1 MIQFLRLFMFS
12 KSVKKIIITSIISA
26 ATLTGCSPQQ
36 VSNTAT
42 QTQTQTQSQAEGELA
57 QQRQTEQAIAKWQAM
72 RFGLFIHFGAYAD
85 LAGVWQGKEIEKL
98 GEQIQRHADISQE
111 DYQAVVKKFNPSN
124 FDADAIVKLAKQA
137 GMRYIVLTTKHHDG
151 FSMFETKHSDFD
163 IVDYT
168 PYKKDLLKELSEA
181 TKRHGLKLGLYYS
194 TPDWHFNGPDPER
207 NPSDGK
213 ISVFSKVSKANEDFQ
228 VAQLEELMTN
238 YGDIVE
244 VFFDMGEPTL
254 AQSIRFREV
263 VKKYQPNALI
273 NGRLMNNQGDFLTM
287 PDNHVPDSP
296 ITDYPWETPG
306 TFYHTWGYKSWV
318 KGLPLEEQIAVQVGK
333 LSDIASMGGN
343 FLLNIGPKGDGSIL
357 PYEKDVL
364 LGVGKWVE
372 KNKEAIFETGLNPF
386 LKLDWGQVSTKEGAL
401 YLHVHQWPENNKL
414 VLPGLKNSV
423 EQVTPLSHSYNNNQ
437 LIVKQKN
444 GDTIIDLSSVEK
456 DPYLTILK
464 LNYAG
469 ELVIVPRHSKA
480 DEKGVITLVG
490 EQATKEGKFGK
501 ESYRSML
508 KDFSRSW
515 YVDVPEPGSYQVN
528 ISYKMRYKDKD
539 FIVVNANSELA
550 FNLKGK
556 GQKVEKLQSFDGNEQ
571 KLTVSKESKKISKS
585 AEDFVQSSVGV
596 LNFTESGIQKFTLK
610 QGQAF
615 ELKASTK
622 DFKAQDQRYRA
633 MNIDIAKISLAP
645 SH

>member
-1 MIQFLRLFMFS
+1 MNNLVSTSHVS
-12 KSVKKIIITSIISA
+12 KSVKRAVQISLVFSA
-26 ATLTGCSPQQ
+26 MLATLSGCSKTQETLVTPQP
-36 VSNTAT
+36 
-42 QTQTQTQSQAEGELA
+42 QTQEQALT
-57 QQRQTEQAIAKWQAM
+57 QTEQAIAKWQAM

-111 DYQAVVKKFNPSN
+111 NYQEVVKKFNPSN

-151 FSMFETKHSDFD
+151 FAMFETKHSDFN

-194 TPDWHFNGPDPER
+194 TPDWHFNGPKPER
-207 NPSDGK
+207 NPTDGK

-254 AQSIRFREV
+254 AQSKRFRAV

-296 ITDYPWETPG
+296 IIDYPWETPG

-318 KGLPLEEQIAVQVGK
+318 KGLPLEEQVSVQVRK

-364 LGVGKWVE
+364 VGVGKWVD
-372 KNKEAIFETGLNPF
+372 KNREAIFETGLNPF
-386 LKLDWGQVSTKEGAL
+386 LKLDWGQVSTTNGAL
-401 YLHVHQWPENNKL
+401 YLHIHNWPTDNQL
-414 VLPGLKNSV
+414 VLPGLENSV
-423 EQVTPLSHSYNNNQ
+423 QQVTALSAMDKPLP
-437 LIVKQKN
+437 LKQSN
-444 GDTIIDLSSVEK
+444 GQTVIDLSSVKK

-464 LNYAG
+464 LEYFG
-469 ELVIVPRHSKA
+469 ELKTIPRHSSA
-480 DEKGVITLVG
+480 DQHGKITLVG
-490 EQATKEGKFGK
+490 DKATKEGKFGK

-515 YVDVPEPGSYQVN
+515 YLDVPKPGEYQVS

-539 FIVVNANSELA
+539 FIVASGNDELA
-550 FNLKGK
+550 FNLLGRGK
-556 GQKVEKLQSFDGNEQ
+556 KVEALQDFDGNEQ
-571 KLTVSKESKKISKS
+571 KPTANSKLSKAVSQHGGEFTQRTIGKLTFSQ
-585 AEDFVQSSVGV
+585 AGVQKLV
-596 LNFTESGIQKFTLK
+596 LK

-633 MNIDIAKISLAP
+633 MNIDIESIELVPAK
-645 SH
+645 

>member
-1 MIQFLRLFMFS
+1 M
-12 KSVKKIIITSIISA
+12 VKFKLITSTYLLSSVAFFISVL
-26 ATLTGCSPQQ
+26 LTGCGQQSP
-36 VSNTAT
+36 SNIETSIAT
-42 QTQTQTQSQAEGELA
+42 QTEKQEKTVTQAQTKA
-57 QQRQTEQAIAKWQAM
+57 AIAQWQAM

-111 DYQAVVKKFNPSN
+111 DYQEVVKQFNPSN

-151 FSMFETKHSDFD
+151 FSMFETQHSDFD

-168 PYKKDLLKELSEA
+168 PYKKDLLKELAEA

-194 TPDWHFNGPDPER
+194 TPDWHFNGPNPER

-254 AQSIRFREV
+254 AQSKRFREV
-263 VKKYQPNALI
+263 VKRYQPDALI

-296 ITDYPWETPG
+296 ITGFPWETPG

-318 KGLPLEEQIAVQVGK
+318 KGLPLEEQIAVQIRK

-364 LGVGKWVE
+364 LGVGRWVE
-372 KNKEAIFETGLNPF
+372 QNKSAIFETGLNPF
-386 LKLDWGQVSTKEGAL
+386 LKLPWGQVSTKEGVL
-401 YLHVHQWPENNKL
+401 YLHVHQWPENNQL
-414 VLPGLKNSV
+414 VLPGLVN
-423 EQVTPLSHSYNNNQ
+423 QVAKVSLLTEGDNQ
-437 LIVKQKN
+437 LLVKQES
-444 GDTIIDLSSVEK
+444 GDTTIDLSGINQ

-464 LNYAG
+464 LDYIG
-469 ELVIVPRHSKA
+469 ELKTVPRHSKA
-480 DEKGVITLVG
+480 DENGTIRLVG
-490 EQATKEGKFGK
+490 EDATKHGKFGK

-515 YVDVPEPGSYQVN
+515 YIDVPKTGSYQVN

-539 FIVVNANSELA
+539 FIIGNKVNELA
-550 FNLKGK
+550 FSLKGK

-571 KLTVSKESKKISKS
+571 KVTVKTVNKNYVN
-585 AEDFVQSSVGV
+585 FLQSHAGL
-596 LNFTESGIQKFTLK
+596 LNFTEAGIQKITLK
-610 QGQAF
+610 QGQSF

-633 MNIDIAKISLAP
+633 MNIDIEEITLVP
-645 SH
+645 SY

>member
-1 MIQFLRLFMFS
+1 VLFA
-12 KSVKKIIITSIISA
+12 SISS
-26 ATLTGCSPQQ
+26 TGCGQQ
-36 VSNTAT
+36 TPSDVVTSQIQQQTRI
-42 QTQTQTQSQAEGELA
+42 QTQAQTKA
-57 QQRQTEQAIAKWQAM
+57 AIAEWQAM
-72 RFGLFIHFGAYAD
+72 RFGMFIHFGAYAN
-85 LAGVWQGKEIEKL
+85 LAGVWQGKQIEKL

-111 DYQAVVKKFNPSN
+111 DYQEVVKQFNPSN

-151 FSMFETKHSDFD
+151 FSMFETKHSEFD

-194 TPDWHFNGPDPER
+194 TPDWHFNGPNPER
-207 NPSDGK
+207 NPVDGK

-254 AQSIRFREV
+254 AQSKRFRAV

-318 KGLPLEEQIAVQVGK
+318 TGLPLQEQISVQVRK

-364 LGVGKWVE
+364 VGVGKWVDE
-372 KNKEAIFETGLNPF
+372 NKEAIFETGLNPF
-386 LKLDWGQVSTKEGAL
+386 LKLDWGQVSTSNGVL
-401 YLHVHQWPENNKL
+401 YLHIHQWPTDNTL
-414 VLPGLKNSV
+414 VLPGLVNTV
-423 EQVTPLSHSYNNNQ
+423 QQVTALSAADEPLSIK
-437 LIVKQKN
+437 LFN
-444 GDTIIDLSSVEK
+444 GDTLIDLSSVKK

-464 LNYAG
+464 LDYNG
-469 ELVIVPRHSKA
+469 ELSTIPRHSSANQSGK
-480 DEKGVITLVG
+480 ITLVG
-490 EQATKEGKFGK
+490 DQATKEGKFGK

-515 YVDVPEPGSYQVN
+515 YVDVPKAGSYQVS

-539 FIVVNANSELA
+539 FILANASDELV

-556 GQKVEKLQSFDGNEQ
+556 GKKVEKLQSFDGNEQ
-571 KLTVSKESKKISKS
+571 KVSVNENTG
-585 AEDFVQSSVGV
+585 DCVQSSVGA
-596 LNFTESGIQKFTLK
+596 LNFTETGIQKVTLK
-610 QGQAF
+610 QGRSF

-633 MNIDIAKISLAP
+633 MNIDIESVVLTLSTLVKEN
-645 SH
+645 

>member
-1 MIQFLRLFMFS
+1 MVKFSRLSLLSAAVLSSAVFTGCGQQQ
-12 KSVKKIIITSIISA
+12 TSIA
-26 ATLTGCSPQQ
+26 AAQLQIQNQS
-36 VSNTAT
+36 
-42 QTQTQTQSQAEGELA
+42 QTQEQLQEAVQTAA
-57 QQRQTEQAIAKWQAM
+57 AIAKWQAM

-111 DYQAVVKKFNPSN
+111 DYQEVVKQFNPSN

-194 TPDWHFNGPDPER
+194 TPDWHFNGPEPER

-364 LGVGKWVE
+364 VGVGKWVE
-372 KNKEAIFETGLNPF
+372 KNKDAIFETGLNPF
-386 LKLDWGQVSTKEGAL
+386 LKLDWGQVSTTNGAL
-401 YLHVHQWPENNKL
+401 YLHIHQWPADNKL
-414 VLPGLKNSV
+414 VLPGLVNTV
-423 EQVTPLSHSYNNNQ
+423 QQVTPLTNSDKQ
-437 LIVKQKN
+437 LLVKQKN
-444 GDTIIDLSSVEK
+444 GETIIDLSEVKK

-464 LNYAG
+464 LDYNG
-469 ELVIVPRHSKA
+469 ELQTIPRHSSANENGK
-480 DEKGVITLVG
+480 ITLVG

-515 YVDVPEPGSYQVN
+515 YVDVPEAGNYNVK

-539 FIVVNANSELA
+539 FILANADSELA

-571 KLTVSKESKKISKS
+571 KLSVSKKAGNNSGQY
-585 AEDFVQSSVGV
+585 VQSSLGL
-596 LNFTESGIQKFTLK
+596 LNFTEAGVQKVTLK

-633 MNIDIAKISLAP
+633 MNIDIDTIELIAP
-645 SH
+645 SI

>member
-1 MIQFLRLFMFS
+1 MVKFSSLSLFS
-12 KSVKKIIITSIISA
+12 KLSKQIVLTSLIFSSV
-26 ATLTGCSPQQ
+26 LTGCNQQ
-36 VSNTAT
+36 QTSIAT
-42 QTQTQTQSQAEGELA
+42 SKIQSQVQDQLQEKS
-57 QQRQTEQAIAKWQAM
+57 QTELAIAKWQAM

-85 LAGVWQGKEIEKL
+85 LAGVWQGKQIEKL

-111 DYQAVVKKFNPSN
+111 DYQDVVKNFNPEN

-151 FSMFETKHSDFD
+151 FALFDSKHTDFD

-168 PYKKDLLKELSEA
+168 SYKKDLLKELSEA

-194 TPDWHFNGPDPER
+194 TPDWHFNGPEPER
-207 NPSDGK
+207 NPVDGK
-213 ISVFSKVSKANEDFQ
+213 ISVFGKVSKANEDFQ
-228 VAQLEELMTN
+228 IAQLEELMSN
-238 YGDIVE
+238 YGEIVE

-254 AQSIRFREV
+254 AQSKRFREV
-263 VKKYQPNALI
+263 VKKHQPNALI
-273 NGRLMNNQGDFLTM
+273 NGRVMNNQGDFLTM

-296 ITDYPWETPG
+296 IIEYPWETPG

-318 KGLPLEEQIAVQVGK
+318 KGLPLEEQIAVQVAK

-364 LGVGKWVE
+364 VGVGKWVE

-386 LKLDWGQVSTKEGAL
+386 LKLDWGQVSTNEGAL
-401 YLHVHQWPENNKL
+401 YLHIHQWPENNQL
-414 VLPGLKNSV
+414 VLPGLVNQV
-423 EQVTPLSHSYNNNQ
+423 EQVTLLTDSDSQ
-437 LIVKQKN
+437 LLVKQEN
-444 GDTIIDLSSVEK
+444 GDTMIDLSAIK
-456 DPYLTILK
+456 QDRYLTILK
-464 LNYAG
+464 LDYNGA
-469 ELVIVPRHSKA
+469 LKTVPRHSKV
-480 DEKGVITLVG
+480 DESGTIRLVG
-490 EQATKEGKFGK
+490 EQATKHGKFGK

-508 KDFSRSW
+508 KDFLRSW
-515 YVDVPEPGSYQVN
+515 YIDVPEAGSYQVN

-539 FIVVNANSELA
+539 FILANADFELV

-556 GQKVEKLQSFDGNEQ
+556 GNKVEKLQSFDGNEQ
-571 KLTVSKESKKISKS
+571 KLTVEEK
-585 AEDFVQSSVGV
+585 AEKVSNNSGQFVQSSLGL
-596 LNFTESGIQKFTLK
+596 LNFSEAGIQKVTLK
-610 QGQAF
+610 QGQSF

-633 MNIDIAKISLAP
+633 MNIDIETITLVP

>member
-1 MIQFLRLFMFS
+1 MVKFSRLSLLSAAVLSSAVFTGCGQQQ
-12 KSVKKIIITSIISA
+12 TSIA
-26 ATLTGCSPQQ
+26 AAQLQIQNQNQS
-36 VSNTAT
+36 
-42 QTQTQTQSQAEGELA
+42 QTQEQLQEAM
-57 QQRQTEQAIAKWQAM
+57 QTETAIAKWQAM

-85 LAGVWQGKEIEKL
+85 LAGVWQGKKIEKL

-111 DYQAVVKKFNPSN
+111 DYQEVVKQFNPSN

-194 TPDWHFNGPDPER
+194 TPDWHFNGPEPER
-207 NPSDGK
+207 NPTDGK

-364 LGVGKWVE
+364 VGVGSWVE

-386 LKLDWGQVSTKEGAL
+386 LKLPWGQVSTSKGSL
-401 YLHVHQWPENNKL
+401 YLHIHQWPADNQL
-414 VLPGLKNSV
+414 VLPGLENKV
-423 EQVTPLSHSYNNNQ
+423 EQVKPLTDSNKQ
-437 LIVKQKN
+437 LLAKQEN
-444 GDTIIDLSSVEK
+444 GNTVIDLSSVK
-456 DPYLTILK
+456 QDRYLTILK
-464 LNYAG
+464 LDYSG
-469 ELVIVPRHSKA
+469 ELTIVPRHSKA
-480 DEKGVITLVG
+480 NEHGVISLVG

-515 YVDVPEPGSYQVN
+515 YLDVPKAGSYQVS

-539 FIVVNANSELA
+539 FILASADDEVA
-550 FNLKGK
+550 FNLLGRGK
-556 GQKVEKLQSFDGNEQ
+556 KVEVLQAFDGNEQ
-571 KLTVSKESKKISKS
+571 KLTVSKKVSQNVGEFSQRSIGELTFSQAGVQKI
-585 AEDFVQSSVGV
+585 
-596 LNFTESGIQKFTLK
+596 TLK
-610 QGQAF
+610 QGQSF

-633 MNIDIAKISLAP
+633 MNIDIDTIELIAP
-645 SH
+645 SI

>member
-1 MIQFLRLFMFS
+1 MIKLSSLSLFS
-12 KSVKKIIITSIISA
+12 KLSKQIVLTSLIFSSV
-26 ATLTGCSPQQ
+26 LTGCNQQ
-36 VSNTAT
+36 QTSIAT
-42 QTQTQTQSQAEGELA
+42 SKIQSQVQDPLQEKS
-57 QQRQTEQAIAKWQAM
+57 QTELAIAKWQAM

-85 LAGVWQGKEIEKL
+85 LAGVWQGKQIEKL

-111 DYQAVVKKFNPSN
+111 DYQDVVKNFNPEN

-151 FSMFETKHSDFD
+151 FALFDSKHTDFD

-194 TPDWHFNGPDPER
+194 TPDWHFNGPEPER
-207 NPSDGK
+207 NPVDGK
-213 ISVFSKVSKANEDFQ
+213 ISVFGKVSKANEDFQ
-228 VAQLEELMTN
+228 IAQLEELMSN
-238 YGDIVE
+238 YGEIVE

-254 AQSIRFREV
+254 AQSKRFREV
-263 VKKYQPNALI
+263 VKKHQPNALI
-273 NGRLMNNQGDFLTM
+273 NGRVMNNQGDFLTM

-296 ITDYPWETPG
+296 IIEYPWETPG

-318 KGLPLEEQIAVQVGK
+318 KGLPLAEQIAVQVAK

-364 LGVGKWVE
+364 VGVGKWVE

-401 YLHVHQWPENNKL
+401 YLHIHQWPENNQL
-414 VLPGLKNSV
+414 VLPGLVNQV
-423 EQVTPLSHSYNNNQ
+423 EQVTLLTDSDSQ
-437 LIVKQKN
+437 LLVKQEN
-444 GDTIIDLSSVEK
+444 GDTMIDLSAIK
-456 DPYLTILK
+456 QDRYLTILK
-464 LNYAG
+464 LDYSGA
-469 ELVIVPRHSKA
+469 LKTVPKHSKV
-480 DEKGVITLVG
+480 DESGTIRLVG
-490 EQATKEGKFGK
+490 EQATKHGKFGK

-508 KDFSRSW
+508 KDFLRSW
-515 YVDVPEPGSYQVN
+515 YIDVPEAGSYQVN

-539 FIVVNANSELA
+539 FILANADSELV

-556 GQKVEKLQSFDGNEQ
+556 GNKVEKLQSFDGNEQ
-571 KLTVSKESKKISKS
+571 KLTVEEK
-585 AEDFVQSSVGV
+585 AEKVSNNSGQFVQSSLGL
-596 LNFTESGIQKFTLK
+596 LNFSEAGIQKVTLK

-633 MNIDIAKISLAP
+633 MNIDIETITLVP

>member
-1 MIQFLRLFMFS
+1 MANVSLLI
-12 KSVKKIIITSIISA
+12 KKIV
-26 ATLTGCSPQQ
+26 LTGLLSTSVLFGC
-36 VSNTAT
+36 T
-42 QTQTQTQSQAEGELA
+42 
-57 QQRQTEQAIAKWQAM
+57 TEQDVIETPLQQNKSAIEKWQAM
-72 RFGLFIHFGAYAD
+72 RFGMFIHFGAYAD
-85 LAGVWQGKEIEKL
+85 LAGVWQGKQIEKL
-98 GEQIQRHADISQE
+98 GEQIQRHADISSE
-111 DYQAVVKKFNPSN
+111 DYQKIVKQFNPKN

-151 FSMFETKHSDFD
+151 FSMFESKHTDFD

-168 PYKKDLLKELSEA
+168 AYKKDLLKQLADA

-194 TPDWHFNGPDPER
+194 TPDWHFNGPTPER
-207 NPSDGK
+207 NPVDGK
-213 ISVFSKVSKANEDFQ
+213 ISVFGKVSKANEDFQ

-254 AQSIRFREV
+254 AQSKRFREV

-273 NGRLMNNQGDFLTM
+273 NGRVMNNQGDFLTM

-318 KGLPLEEQIAVQVGK
+318 KGLELEDQISVQVRK

-364 LGVGKWVE
+364 VGVGNWVD

-386 LKLDWGQVSTKEGAL
+386 LKLDWGQVSTKQGTL
-401 YLHVHQWPENNKL
+401 YLHVHQWPKDNKL
-414 VLPGLKNSV
+414 VLPGFKNTVSKTSPLTQLNKNLSV
-423 EQVTPLSHSYNNNQ
+423 VY
-437 LIVKQKN
+437 KN
-444 GDTIIDLSSVEK
+444 GNAIIDLSGVPK
-456 DPYLTILK
+456 DPYLSIIK
-464 LNYAG
+464 LSYEG
-469 ELVIVPRHSKA
+469 ELNLIPRHSKA
-480 DEKGVITLVG
+480 NKDGIITLVG
-490 EQATKEGKFGK
+490 DKATKHGKFGK
-501 ESYRSML
+501 QSYRSML

-515 YVDVPEPGSYQVN
+515 YVDVPTAGSYKVKIN
-528 ISYKMRYKDKD
+528 YKMRYKDKG
-539 FIVVNANSELA
+539 FILANTSDELA

-556 GQKVEKLQSFDGNEQ
+556 GKGKIVKTLQAFDGNEQ
-571 KLTVSKESKKISKS
+571 VAKTSENIG
-585 AEDFVQSSVGV
+585 DSSQI
-596 LNFTESGIQKFTLK
+596 NFSQRNFSQRNIGQLKFSQAGIQQVTLK

-633 MNIDIAKISLAP
+633 MNIEIDSIELVMPNI
-645 SH
+645 

>member
-1 MIQFLRLFMFS
+1 MLSSVVLFT
-12 KSVKKIIITSIISA
+12 SVS
-26 ATLTGCSPQQ
+26 LTGCGQQSP
-36 VSNTAT
+36 SNIETSIAI
-42 QTQTQTQSQAEGELA
+42 
-57 QQRQTEQAIAKWQAM
+57 QTEKQARTVIQAQTTAAIAKWQAM

-85 LAGVWQGKEIEKL
+85 LGGVWEGKEIEKL

-111 DYQAVVKKFNPSN
+111 DYQEVVKQFNPSR

-181 TKRHGLKLGLYYS
+181 TKRHGLKLGIYYS
-194 TPDWHFNGPDPER
+194 TPDWHFNGPHPER
-207 NPSDGK
+207 NPADGK

-254 AQSIRFREV
+254 AQSKRFRDV
-263 VKKYQPNALI
+263 VKKHQPNALI

-296 ITDYPWETPG
+296 ITDFPWETPG

-318 KGLPLEEQIAVQVGK
+318 KGLPLEEQVAVQVRK

-364 LGVGKWVE
+364 LGVGRWVE
-372 KNKEAIFETGLNPF
+372 KNKAAIFETGLNPF
-386 LKLDWGQVSTKEGAL
+386 LKLPWGQVSTKEGVL
-401 YLHVHQWPENNKL
+401 YLHIHQWPENNQL
-414 VLPGLKNSV
+414 VLPGLINQI
-423 EQVTPLSHSYNNNQ
+423 EQVSLLTERDSQ
-437 LIVKQKN
+437 LLVKQESGN
-444 GDTIIDLSSVEK
+444 IMIDLSGINQ

-464 LNYAG
+464 LNYIGA
-469 ELVIVPRHSKA
+469 LKIVPRHSKA
-480 DEKGVITLVG
+480 DENDIITLVG
-490 EQATKEGKFGK
+490 EDATKQGKFGK

-515 YVDVPEPGSYQVN
+515 YVDVPETGSYQVN
-528 ISYKMRYKDKD
+528 VSYKMRYKDKD
-539 FIVVNANSELA
+539 FIISNKVNELA
-550 FNLKGK
+550 FSLKGK
-556 GQKVEKLQSFDGNEQ
+556 GQKVDKLPSFDGNEQ
-571 KLTVSKESKKISKS
+571 NITVKMVSKNTV
-585 AEDFVQSSVGV
+585 DFVQSNVGV
-596 LNFTESGIQKFTLK
+596 LNFLEVGIQKITLK
-610 QGQAF
+610 QGQIF

-633 MNIDIAKISLAP
+633 MNIDIEEITLVP
-645 SH
+645 SY

>member
-1 MIQFLRLFMFS
+1 MVKSSHISKLPQQRVLKSLLSATLFSVTVISSFL
-12 KSVKKIIITSIISA
+12 
-26 ATLTGCSPQQ
+26 LTGCGQQ
-36 VSNTAT
+36 QTSIAT
-42 QTQTQTQSQAEGELA
+42 SKIQSKSQD
-57 QQRQTEQAIAKWQAM
+57 QQKEKSQTETAITKWQAM

-111 DYQAVVKKFNPSN
+111 DYQGVVKQFNPSN

-151 FSMFETKHSDFD
+151 FAMFETEHSNFD

-194 TPDWHFNGPDPER
+194 TPDWHFNGPNPER
-207 NPSDGK
+207 NTVDGK
-213 ISVFSKVSKANEDFQ
+213 ISVFGKVSKANEDFQ

-238 YGDIVE
+238 YGEIVE

-254 AQSIRFREV
+254 AQSKRFREV

-273 NGRLMNNQGDFLTM
+273 NGRVMNNQGDFLTM

-296 ITDYPWETPG
+296 IIDYPWETPG

-318 KGLPLEEQIAVQVGK
+318 KGLPLEEQIAVQVRK

-357 PYEKDVL
+357 PYEKGVL
-364 LGVGKWVE
+364 VGVGSWVE
-372 KNKEAIFETGLNPF
+372 NNKEAIFETGLNPF
-386 LKLDWGQVSTKEGAL
+386 LKLDWGQVSTKESAL
-401 YLHVHQWPENNKL
+401 YLHVHQWPADNKL
-414 VLPGLKNSV
+414 VLPGLVNSV
-423 EQVTPLSHSYNNNQ
+423 QQVTPLTDSNNQ
-437 LIVKQKN
+437 VLVNQAH
-444 GDTIIDLSSVEK
+444 GDTIIDLAEVK
-456 DPYLTILK
+456 QDQYLTILK
-464 LNYAG
+464 LDYSGA
-469 ELVIVPRHSKA
+469 LKIVPRHSKA
-480 DEKGVITLVG
+480 NEDGLISLIG
-490 EQATKEGKFGK
+490 EQATKHGKFGK

-515 YVDVPEPGSYQVN
+515 YVDVPELGSYQVN

-539 FIVVNANSELA
+539 FVIANASNELA
-550 FNLKGK
+550 FNLQGK
-556 GQKVEKLQSFDGNEQ
+556 GEKVEKLQSFDGNEQ
-571 KLTVSKESKKISKS
+571 KLNVRKKVTEH
-585 AEDFVQSSVGV
+585 AGNFVQSTVGV
-596 LNFTESGIQKFTLK
+596 LNFTEAGIQKITLK
-610 QGQAF
+610 QGQVF

-622 DFKAQDQRYRA
+622 DFKSQDQRYRA
-633 MNIDIAKISLAP
+633 MNIDVKAITLVP

>member
-1 MIQFLRLFMFS
+1 MVKLFELS
-12 KSVKKIIITSIISA
+12 KLSKFFKLSKLSKRIVLTSLVSSAVLAGCGTEQTSIASTPIEA
-26 ATLTGCSPQQ
+26 QQ
-36 VSNTAT
+36 
-42 QTQTQTQSQAEGELA
+42 QTQEQAQTAA
-57 QQRQTEQAIAKWQAM
+57 AIAKWQAM

-111 DYQAVVKKFNPSN
+111 DYQEVVKKFNPSN
-124 FDADAIVKLAKQA
+124 FDADAIVLLAKQA

-194 TPDWHFNGPDPER
+194 TPDWHFNGPEPER

-364 LGVGKWVE
+364 VGVGSWVE

-386 LKLDWGQVSTKEGAL
+386 LKLPWGQVSTSKGSL
-401 YLHVHQWPENNKL
+401 YLHIHQWPVDNQL
-414 VLPGLKNSV
+414 VLPGLENKV
-423 EQVTPLSHSYNNNQ
+423 EQVKPLTDSNKQ
-437 LIVKQKN
+437 LLAKQEN
-444 GDTIIDLSSVEK
+444 GNTVIDLSSVK
-456 DPYLTILK
+456 QDRYLTILK
-464 LNYAG
+464 LDYSG
-469 ELVIVPRHSKA
+469 ELTIVPRHSKA
-480 DEKGVITLVG
+480 NENGVISLVG

-539 FIVVNANSELA
+539 FILANANSELA

-556 GQKVEKLQSFDGNEQ
+556 GKKVEKLQSFDGNEQ
-571 KLTVSKESKKISKS
+571 KLSVSKKVNNNSGQ
-585 AEDFVQSSVGV
+585 FVQSSLG
-596 LNFTESGIQKFTLK
+596 LLKFTEAGIQKITLK

-633 MNIDIAKISLAP
+633 MNIDIDTIELIAP
-645 SH
+645 SI

>member
-1 MIQFLRLFMFS
+1 MDKLKL
-12 KSVKKIIITSIISA
+12 ITSTYLLSSLVLF
-26 ATLTGCSPQQ
+26 TSGSLTGCSQQ
-36 VSNTAT
+36 SPSSIETSV
-42 QTQTQTQSQAEGELA
+42 GI
-57 QQRQTEQAIAKWQAM
+57 QTETQARTITQQHTKTAIAKWQAM

-111 DYQAVVKKFNPSN
+111 DYQEVVKQFNPSN

-194 TPDWHFNGPDPER
+194 TPDWHFNGPNPER

-254 AQSIRFREV
+254 AQSKRFREV
-263 VKKYQPNALI
+263 VKKYQPDALI

-296 ITDYPWETPG
+296 ITDFPWETPG

-318 KGLPLEEQIAVQVGK
+318 KGLPLEEQVAVQVRK

-364 LGVGKWVE
+364 LGVGRWVE
-372 KNKEAIFETGLNPF
+372 KNTAAIFETGLNPF
-386 LKLDWGQVSTKEGAL
+386 LKLPWGQVSTKKGVL
-401 YLHVHQWPENNKL
+401 YLHIHQWPENNQL
-414 VLPGLKNSV
+414 VLPGLVNQI
-423 EQVTPLSHSYNNNQ
+423 EQVSLLTERGSQ
-437 LIVKQKN
+437 LLVKQEN
-444 GDTIIDLSSVEK
+444 GNTMIDLSNINQ

-464 LNYAG
+464 LEYIG
-469 ELVIVPRHSKA
+469 ELKTVPRHSKA
-480 DEKGVITLVG
+480 DENGTIHLVG
-490 EQATKEGKFGK
+490 GDATKQGKFGK

-515 YVDVPEPGSYQVN
+515 YVDVPTAGSYQVN

-539 FIVVNANSELA
+539 FIIGNKVNEIA
-550 FNLKGK
+550 FSLKGK

-571 KLTVSKESKKISKS
+571 KVSVKRVSKNTV
-585 AEDFVQSSVGV
+585 DFVKSRVGE
-596 LNFTESGIQKFTLK
+596 LNFTEAGIQKITLK
-610 QGQAF
+610 QGQSF

-633 MNIDIAKISLAP
+633 MNIDIEFIELVAP
-645 SH
+645 ST